1 MGIEENQAVFSKM
14 NHQAFFWKVDMLEFE
29 LWYLIV
35 IPVMFVAGW
44 WFRGL
49 DQRQRE
55 REMESTTY
63 FKGINLFLND
73 QPDKAIDAFIEVAQL
88 DPQTIELHHALGNLF
103 CRRGEFDRAVRIH
116 TYLLNREDLPNEER
130 ALALFELS
138 NDYLKAGLY
147 DRAES
152 SFKRLVNEP
161 SYCLQAKR
169 ALLKIYCTEKEWLKA
184 EAMARE
190 LDRQAGENHQVEI
203 AQFYCEMGE
212 QAIKEKDYSKAQERF
227 TLAIQIDMKCVRA
240 LIALGDLS
248 NQSGDVKAAL
258 QYWNKIEKVAPSYLI
273 LVIPRIAKAYEAI
286 HEHDKG
292 KQLVLRALS
301 EQPNSETLTAA
312 VEFLTQFEGEEAAMA
327 LLKEQLRD
335 RPTLLAFEMLSQ
347 LRLKQSPDD
356 AELKLLSQLLKKQVK
371 TRGRYQCSH
380 CGFQTKSFQW
390 ACPGCSSWGSYPP
403 VRQENRL

>member
-1 MGIEENQAVFSKM
+1 
-14 NHQAFFWKVDMLEFE
+14 MLEFE

-130 ALALFELS
+130 ALALSELS

-147 DRAES
+147 DRAEA

-161 SYCLQAKR
+161 TYCLDAKR
-169 ALLKIYCTEKEWLKA
+169 ALLKIYCTEKEWHKA

-203 AQFYCEMGE
+203 AHFYCEMGL
-212 QAIKEKDYSKAQERF
+212 QALHEKDTVKAQQCF
-227 TLAIQIDMKCVRA
+227 TLATEVDRKCVRA
-240 LIALGDLS
+240 IIALGDLC
-248 NQSGDVKAAL
+248 NQQGDVIKAL
-258 QYWNKIEKVAPSYLI
+258 QYWNTIEKVAPSYLI
-273 LVIPRIAKAYEAI
+273 LVLTRLAKAYEANQD
-286 HEHDKG
+286 HEKG
-292 KQLVLRALS
+292 KQLVLRALH

-312 VEFLTQFEGEEAAMA
+312 VEFLTQTEGEEAAMA

-335 RPTLLAFEMLSQ
+335 NPSLLAFEMLSQ

-356 AELKLLSQLLKKQVK
+356 TELKLLSQLLKKQVT

-390 ACPGCSSWGSYPP
+390 SCPGCSSWGTYPP
-403 VRQENRL
+403 VRRENHL